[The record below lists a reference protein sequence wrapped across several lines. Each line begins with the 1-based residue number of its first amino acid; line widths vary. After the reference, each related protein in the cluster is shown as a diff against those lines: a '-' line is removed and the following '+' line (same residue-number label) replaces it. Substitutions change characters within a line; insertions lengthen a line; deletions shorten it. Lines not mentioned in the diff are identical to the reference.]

1 MMEDLVRM
9 LDEIE
14 RVLVPNGLLFVAD
27 LRRSWAGLIER
38 EIKSPLTLDE
48 ARDLFSQSKL
58 REGVFS

>member
-1 MMEDLVRM
+1 MVHLVEDPVRM

-38 EIKSPLTLDE
+38 EIESANSIET
-48 ARDLFSQSKL
+48 R
-58 REGVFS
+58 